1 MRSLGAR
8 VEVSER
14 PEEDARDY
22 AAASDDRF
30 LVVDGLH
37 PEIAEGAGTIGV
49 ELGSAAPIDTAI
61 VQLGD
66 GALIAGVACW
76 LKSVAPKVRI
86 VGVCASGAP
95 AMAKSIAAGQVIR
108 TEDTNTIATAL
119 AITEPIAES
128 LARVV
133 ALVDEVILVDD
144 DDLRTA
150 VDLVAESVGVL
161 VEPAGAAGV
170 AALLSHEE
178 LGGQRVVVLLTGAA

>member
-1 MRSLGAR
+1 
-8 VEVSER
+8 
-14 PEEDARDY
+14 
-22 AAASDDRF
+22 
-30 LVVDGLH
+30 
-37 PEIAEGAGTIGV
+37 
-49 ELGSAAPIDTAI
+49 
-61 VQLGD
+61 
-66 GALIAGVACW
+66 
-76 LKSVAPKVRI
+76 
-86 VGVCASGAP
+86 
-95 AMAKSIAAGQVIR
+95 MAKSIAAGQVIR
-108 TEDTNTIATAL
+108 TDETNTIATAL

-178 LGGQRVVVLLTGAA
+178 LGGQRIVVLLTGAA